1 MTRVATL
8 HPTND
13 VVGTGQT
20 TWFALTASVP
30 NAHFLPMETRA
41 ARGTAPDNAWR
52 IVLVEDLEQ
61 LGSSVG
67 LERPTCVFRQ
77 TQRVTRPGCRADLD
91 QHMRNLVTAGD
102 LP

>member
-1 MTRVATL
+1 MDFVVVDKRTTRSA
-8 HPTND
+8 
-13 VVGTGQT
+13 
-20 TWFALTASVP
+20 ASDD
-30 NAHFLPMETRA
+30 A
-41 ARGTAPDNAWR
+41 GR

-67 LERPTCVFRQ
+67 LERLTCVFRQ